1 LNDAI
6 LAFREGIALEQEAKR
21 SREETIR
28 RARSVA
34 SQRNLQGDFEIRIK
48 KALEHS
54 HCRDGEWQYNLGASY
69 ALAGQRQDA
78 LMQCKNL
85 RELGGLDLAD
95 DLLEFINE
103 CSDELLANPETKG
116 LLVQILNARV
126 REVQARIKTWPKSS
140 GILKTRPVTQVRAPK
155 ANWVRLSRANTE
167 VCQGFSLLKGTNM
180 RYLVTFLVCLL
191 IIPLIQMTP
200 SAQTQ
205 SPAPKPPDTVYLL
218 KPAHIFDGE
227 SAQLH
232 DGWVVLVRGEKIEA
246 VGPASEI
253 KAPADAKVIDLPGMT
268 LMPGLIEAHSHVLL
282 HPYSETVWND
292 QVAREAL
299 SLRVARATNH
309 LRSTLMAGF
318 TTIRDLG
325 TEGAGY
331 ADVGLKQAVQ
341 QGIIPG
347 PRMVVATRAIV
358 ATGSYGPKG
367 YAPEWNVPQGAE
379 EADGSDSLTR
389 VVREQIGKGADWVK
403 VYADYRWGAGG
414 LAHAT
419 FTLEE
424 LKLAVE
430 VAKSAGIPVSAH
442 ATSTEGMRRA
452 ILAGVETI
460 EHGDGGTPE
469 IFRLMKERGTALC
482 PTLSVASGANIDKKK
497 IVFKQ
502 ALDAGVTIASGSDVG
517 VFAHGDNAR
526 EIETMVAWGMPII
539 DALRSATSVDA
550 RVLHL
555 EDRVGQVKT
564 GLFADLIAVEGDP
577 TKDIAA
583 LRRVR
588 LIMKNGMIY
597 KQP

>member
-1 LNDAI
+1 LLFLCFI
-6 LAFREGIALEQEAKR
+6 IAF
-21 SREETIR
+21 
-28 RARSVA
+28 
-34 SQRNLQGDFEIRIK
+34 
-48 KALEHS
+48 
-54 HCRDGEWQYNLGASY
+54 
-69 ALAGQRQDA
+69 
-78 LMQCKNL
+78 
-85 RELGGLDLAD
+85 
-95 DLLEFINE
+95 
-103 CSDELLANPETKG
+103 
-116 LLVQILNARV
+116 
-126 REVQARIKTWPKSS
+126 
-140 GILKTRPVTQVRAPK
+140 PVV
-155 ANWVRLSRANTE
+155 TE
-167 VCQGFSLLKGTNM
+167 S
-180 RYLVTFLVCLL
+180 
-191 IIPLIQMTP
+191 P

-205 SPAPKPPDTVYLL
+205 SQSKPLETIYLL

-246 VGPASEI
+246 VGPASEV
-253 KAPADAKVIDLPGMT
+253 KAPADAKVIDLPNTT
-268 LMPGLIEAHSHVLL
+268 LMPGLIEAHSHILL

-309 LRSTLMAGF
+309 LRNELMAGF
-318 TTIRDLG
+318 TTLRDLG

-331 ADVGLKQAVQ
+331 ADVGLKQAVN

-347 PRMVVATRAIV
+347 PRLLVTTRAIV

-367 YAPEWNVPQGAE
+367 YAPEWSVPQGAE
-379 EADGSDSLTR
+379 EADGTDSLTR
-389 VVREQIGKGADWVK
+389 IVRDQIGKGADWIK

-414 LAHAT
+414 AAHPT

-430 VAKSAGIPVSAH
+430 VAKSAGIPVAAH
-442 ATSTEGMRRA
+442 SSSTEGSRRA

-460 EHGDGGTPE
+460 EHGDGLTPE
-469 IFRLMKERGTALC
+469 LLRLMKERGVALC
-482 PTLSVASGANIDKKK
+482 PTLAVASGPNIEKKK
-497 IVFKQ
+497 VVFKQ
-502 ALDAGVTIASGSDVG
+502 ALEAGVTIASGSDVG
-517 VFAHGDNAR
+517 VFAHGDNAK
-526 EIETMVAWGMPII
+526 EIELMVAWGMPIV

-555 EDRVGQVKT
+555 EDKVGRVRN

-577 TKDIAA
+577 TRDISA

-588 LIMKNGMIY
+588 FVMKNGTVY